1 MIEYSSINRVENP
14 EFILYSSRMSDSI
27 RNRKTEAQVYIHPDY
42 INMRIVNDD
51 GSTEELLMNSS
62 VIKYYREKSSDSLQR
77 SKPWVDYFKAK
88 NDILSELIEARSNLK
103 DGRKIFVLINKY
115 LNKYRLNAR

>member
-27 RNRKTEAQVYIHPDY
+27 RNRKIEAQVYIHPDY